1 MNIKEIFA
9 KAENGTLTLEQFEA
23 IAKNENAKFAD
34 LSEGNYVAKN
44 KYEDDIKAKTNTID
58 ELNKTITQRDTDL
71 EGLKSQL
78 ASAGTDATKLSEL
91 QANLTSLQGKY
102 DEDIKAYQAKMDSQ
116 RYEFAVREFA
126 NGKKFTSNA
135 AKRDFTSAMIG
146 AKLNFDQEKQRIL
159 GADDFV
165 KSYSEDNADAFVV
178 EKEPDPTPAPTQPKP
193 HFVQPTTPQGN
204 NNGNTQGLFHF
215 NFTDVRGTNK

>member
-1 MNIKEIFA
+1 MEELFVNIKEIFA
-9 KAENGTLTLEQFEA
+9 KAENGTLTLEQFEQ
-23 IAKNENAKFAD
+23 IAKDGNAKFAD

-58 ELNKTITQRDTDL
+58 ELNKTITQKDTDL

-78 ASAGTDATKLSEL
+78 ASAGTDANKLSEL

-102 DEDIKAYQAKMDSQ
+102 DEDIKAYQAKMASQ
-116 RYEFAVREFA
+116 QYEFAVKEYA

-135 AKRDFTSAMIG
+135 AKRDFTNAMIG
-146 AKLNFDQEKQRIL
+146 AKLNYDADKQMIM

-165 KSYSEDNADAFVV
+165 KVYTQDNADAFVV
-178 EKEPDPTPAPTQPKP
+178 EKPADPEPPKP
-193 HFVQPTTPQGN
+193 HFAQSTAPTPLADDKS
-204 NNGNTQGLFHF
+204 LFHF
-215 NFTDVRGTNK
+215 NFTDVRGTKK